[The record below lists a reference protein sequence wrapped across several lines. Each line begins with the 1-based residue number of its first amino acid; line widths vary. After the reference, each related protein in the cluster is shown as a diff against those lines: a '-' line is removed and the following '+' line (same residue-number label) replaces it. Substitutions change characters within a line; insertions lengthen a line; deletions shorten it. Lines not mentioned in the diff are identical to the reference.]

1 MYRSSIVATLRSSK
15 GILLIHII
23 KHTKN
28 NMDLQSAAQERLAA
42 IIEDGTVNAIIE
54 KQLTATVASI
64 VKDIFQ
70 DYSEFGKQ
78 LKKTLSEKM
87 AINMDELKVDQYSA
101 LVMQSIESILVGTAL
116 ESSLGNIRDHVKRIV
131 DVLEKKNW
139 KLSEIIN
146 KFMEENSYSDN
157 DATYSA
163 EEPSNGSY
171 WLRIGEKKDSES
183 RYSTGRSGYKISL
196 LVDEKTGVV
205 HNVWY
210 ESKPLNIL
218 KVDTAYKF
226 EAFLIQL
233 WVSQCI
239 IEVDDDDAD
248 YACMRHKD

>member
-1 MYRSSIVATLRSSK
+1 
-15 GILLIHII
+15 
-23 KHTKN
+23 
-28 NMDLQSAAQERLAA
+28 MDLQSAAQERLAA

-54 KQLTATVASI
+54 KQLTATVTSI

-87 AINMDELKVDQYSA
+87 AINMDELKVDRYSA
-101 LVMQSIESILVGTAL
+101 MVLQSIESILVGTTL
-116 ESSLGNIRDHVKRIV
+116 ESSLDNIRDHVRRIV

-139 KLSEIIN
+139 KLSEIIS
-146 KFMEENSYSDN
+146 KFMEENSYSDS
-157 DATYSA
+157 DATYVA
-163 EEPSNGSY
+163 EEVSHGSY
-171 WLRIGEKKDSES
+171 WLRIGEKKSDSS
-183 RYSTGRSGYKISL
+183 RYDKPRNSDYKISL
-196 LVDEKTGVV
+196 LVDEKTGMV

-218 KVDTAYKF
+218 QVDTAYRF

-239 IEVDDDDAD
+239 IEVDDDDSD